1 MQIRMYN
8 ILVLI
13 VDIDIDIDIV
23 ITLNNAQRLL
33 LTTGLIPVIKSPQ

>member
-13 VDIDIDIDIV
+13 VDIDIDIV